1 MKASGRKMKEKM
13 FLASIVIISKC
24 RECCHAIAK
33 MDIRVQFPL
42 GTVCINFVFYVCES
56 SISTTADENFP
67 PEFRH
72 DIYAMSLNAFNPL
85 QIHHLTSN
93 AVDQP
98 LIWGSSGS
106 TGNFWPITKFI

>member
-42 GTVCINFVFYVCES
+42 GIVCINFVFYVCEN
-56 SISTTADENFP
+56 SIQHLQTKISHQSFVTIFMRCHSTLSTL
-67 PEFRH
+67 FRFT
-72 DIYAMSLNAFNPL
+72 I
-85 QIHHLTSN
+85 
-93 AVDQP
+93 
-98 LIWGSSGS
+98 
-106 TGNFWPITKFI
+106 